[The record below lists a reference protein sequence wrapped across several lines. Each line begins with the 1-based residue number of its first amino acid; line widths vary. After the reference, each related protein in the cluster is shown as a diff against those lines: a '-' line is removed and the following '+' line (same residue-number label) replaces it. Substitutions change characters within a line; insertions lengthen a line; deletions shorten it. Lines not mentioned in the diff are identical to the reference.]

1 MGDIQNLIETCPDV
15 KFETAEAEIST
26 FMSTFAR
33 IKNIFTI
40 IAVIVLLAS
49 IYTLASVIS
58 KLQAGRKD
66 EILLLKHLSYSRREI
81 QGLLKNDLIHL
92 MLQSST
98 YILVTVLIM
107 NTISYAIQ
115 NSGLIPIP
123 AFIGI
128 TLLMNLVLYIIYT
141 VTGRKLLD
149 SY

>member
-1 MGDIQNLIETCPDV
+1 MGDIQKLIVTYPDV
-15 KFETAEAEIST
+15 KFETAEDEINT

-49 IYTLASVIS
+49 IYTLTSVIL

-66 EILLLKHLSYSRREI
+66 EILLLKHLSYSKREI

-107 NTISYAIQ
+107 NTISYAIKIQ
-115 NSGLIPIP
+115 
-123 AFIGI
+123 A
-128 TLLMNLVLYIIYT
+128 
-141 VTGRKLLD
+141 
-149 SY
+149 